1 MSTFGEIKSDQL
13 QQYFF
18 IPASTI
24 FPFAGTAAPTGFLF
38 CDGSQYGTAAYSGL
52 FAAIGYTYG
61 GSAGTFSVPDL
72 RGRVPA
78 GRDATNNVGGSA
90 QTLTTLTGGG
100 GQLGATGG
108 SQTHQLTEG
117 QMPAHTH
124 GTSSISNGLADTAG
138 SHNHGGT
145 TTPNGGHSHSY
156 TASFDQNWR
165 FNISP
170 VSVGGNTVNKGVYG
184 ANTSG
189 VGDHN
194 HTLTTDSHLGHQHPV
209 TGNVVT
215 NSAGGGTAHNN
226 VQPTLIVNYII
237 KV

>member
-24 FPFAGTAAPTGFLF
+24 FPFAGTVAPTGFLF

-78 GRDATNNVGGSA
+78 GRDATNNVGGA
-90 QTLTTLTGGG
+90 AGVLNTITGSGTAI
-100 GQLGATGG
+100 GATGG
-108 SQTHQLTEG
+108 SQVHQLNTNE
-117 QMPAHTH
+117 MPAHTH
-124 GTSSISNGLADTAG
+124 GTSSISSGLAATG
-138 SHNHGGT
+138 GNHNHTAT
-145 TTPNGGHSHSY
+145 TDPAGGHFHSY
-156 TASFDQNWR
+156 TASFSENWR
-165 FNISP
+165 FNIAPSQA
-170 VSVGGNTVNKGVYG
+170 GYDINKGSFAATTG
-184 ANTSG
+184 G
-189 VGDHN
+189 VGDHQ
-194 HTLTTDSHLGHQHPV
+194 HTLTTSSHAGHQHSV

>member
-24 FPFAGTAAPTGFLF
+24 FPFAGTVAPTGFLF

-61 GSAGTFSVPDL
+61 GSGGTFSVPDL

-108 SQTHQLTEG
+108 SQTHQLTEA
-117 QMPAHTH
+117 QMPTHTH

-145 TTPNGGHSHSY
+145 TTPNGGHNHGYFRTNSANYEYNLSSG
-156 TASFDQNWR
+156 ASKYR
-165 FNISP
+165 
-170 VSVGGNTVNKGVYG
+170 VNYG
-184 ANTSG
+184 EYFTGSDG

-194 HTLTTDSHLGHQHPV
+194 HTLTTSTHAGHQHPV

-215 NSAGGGTAHNN
+215 LSAGGGTTHNN
-226 VQPTLIVNYII
+226 VQPTLILNYII

>member
-124 GTSSISNGLADTAG
+124 GTSSISNGLAATG
-138 SHNHGGT
+138 GNHDHTGT
-145 TTPNGGHSHSY
+145 TSNAGGHSHSY
-156 TASFDQNWR
+156 TASNDQNWG
-165 FNISP
+165 FNP
-170 VSVGGNTVNKGVYG
+170 VTSAYKANVGVYG

-194 HTLTTDSHLGHQHPV
+194 HSFTTTTHNGHQHSV

-215 NSAGGGTAHNN
+215 LSAGGGTAHNN
-226 VQPTLIVNYII
+226 VQPTLILNYII